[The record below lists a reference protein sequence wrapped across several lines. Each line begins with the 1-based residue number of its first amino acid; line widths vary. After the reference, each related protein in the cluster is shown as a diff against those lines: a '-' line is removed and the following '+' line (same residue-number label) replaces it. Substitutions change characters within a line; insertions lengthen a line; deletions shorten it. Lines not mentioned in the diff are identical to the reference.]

1 MALKRRTPM
10 RRIVFFTILYVGV
23 PFVVCS
29 FVVAKMTIRQNIN
42 KNSSVDVA
50 KWDVAIE
57 GQSGQTSDDRV
68 ALVAGN
74 GLPQSYSL
82 SVTNDSDVA
91 SRYSIR
97 LSGIPDGVKVSM
109 DDDNN
114 IDSFK
119 TPTNGRI
126 TFSQTGQELAPHDDR
141 RIHTLYFL
149 AEMSTEAMNNHD
161 ISVDVTFTQE
171 DPRQ

>member
-23 PFVVCS
+23 PFAVCS
-29 FVVAKMTIRQNIN
+29 FVVAKMTVQQDIN

-57 GQSGQTSDDRV
+57 GKSEQTSDDKV

-97 LSGIPDGVKVSM
+97 LSGIPDGVKVGM
-109 DDDNN
+109 DDDNIN
-114 IDSFK
+114 SFK

-126 TFSQTGQELAPHDDR
+126 TFSQTGQELAPHDDP

-171 DPRQ
+171 DPQQ

>member
-1 MALKRRTPM
+1 M
-10 RRIVFFTILYVGV
+10 RRVVFFTILYVGV

-29 FVVAKMTIRQNIN
+29 FVAAKMIIQQNIA
-42 KNSSVDVA
+42 KDTSVDVA
-50 KWDVAIE
+50 QWNVAIE

-74 GLPQSYSL
+74 GSPQSYSL

-97 LSGIPDGVKVSM
+97 LSGIPDGVKVGM
-109 DDDNN
+109 DDDNIN
-114 IDSFK
+114 SFK

-126 TFSQTGQELAPHDDR
+126 TFSQTGQELAPHNH

-149 AEMSTEAMNNHD
+149 AKMSTEAITNHN

-171 DPRQ
+171 DPEQ

>member
-1 MALKRRTPM
+1 M

-23 PFVVCS
+23 PFMVCS
-29 FVVAKMTIRQNIN
+29 FVVAKMTIRQDIN
-42 KNSSVDVA
+42 KSSSVDVA

-57 GQSGQTSDDRV
+57 GQSGQTSDDKV

-97 LSGIPDGVKVSM
+97 LSEIPDGVKVGM
-109 DDDNN
+109 DGGN
-114 IDSFK
+114 INSFK

-126 TFSQTGQELAPHDDR
+126 TFSQTGQELAPHDHR
-141 RIHTLYFL
+141 THTLYFL
-149 AEMSTEAMNNHD
+149 AEMSTEAMNNHG